1 MNKLLILLVLI
12 CTNIP
17 FARAQ
22 RYFTKNGN
30 VSFYSKASL
39 EDIKA
44 ENNQVMSVLNI
55 HNGELQFSVLIK
67 SFHFQKALMEEH
79 FNETYMESDKF
90 SKATFKG
97 VIANP
102 DQISFTKDGL
112 YNITAI
118 GDLTIHGV
126 TRKISSIG
134 TITISGGKINAQSK
148 FMIKLADYNIS
159 IPKLV
164 KDNIAETIEITVNC
178 NYVPK
183 T

>member
-1 MNKLLILLVLI
+1 MNKLLIFLALLF
-12 CTNIP
+12 TTTQ
-17 FARAQ
+17 FAKGQ

-44 ENNQVMSVLNI
+44 DNNQVMSVLNSQTGDI
-55 HNGELQFSVLIK
+55 QFSVLIK

-97 VIANP
+97 AVVNLDEIN
-102 DQISFTKDGL
+102 FTKDGI
-112 YNITAI
+112 YNIKVN
-118 GDLTIHGV
+118 GDINIHGV
-126 TRKISSIG
+126 TKKMTSIG

-148 FMIKLADYNIS
+148 FMVKLADFNVS

-164 KDNIAETIEITVNC
+164 KDNIAETIEIAVNC
-178 NYVPK
+178 NYIK
-183 T
+183 KM